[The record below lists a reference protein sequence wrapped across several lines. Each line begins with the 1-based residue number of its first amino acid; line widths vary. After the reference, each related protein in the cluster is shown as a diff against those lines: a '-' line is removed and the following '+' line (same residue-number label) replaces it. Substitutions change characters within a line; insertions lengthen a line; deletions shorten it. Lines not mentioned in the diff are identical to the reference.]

1 MSSGAEFGGVIAA
14 AVVGTAGIALGAGWM
29 LWSAGK
35 LVVDA
40 NRAIDEDIRRTKELQ
55 RLEQEQRR
63 AMALRGRQQLEQLCR
78 SQRQALSTARPGESD
93 ADRREREELCRE
105 LDRIL
110 AEEPSADSR
119 MLESRNA
126 MHLNQVERL
135 LSRYEGGR
143 ARRSRVAAGDQA
155 LTEKLECLRTAFA
168 AARLEETRG
177 EDAAA
182 PDPAVLERAELNRRL
197 IPLGAWVNQALALL
211 AEFERD
217 FGLSEANRAWYHSC
231 FDGVDREIA
240 LLCDP
245 QTDNTR
251 LKTGLRRLEEILRQ
265 AEMLLPEV
273 QKEMDRFAALY
284 PVYRQ
289 AAQALLADVQPP
301 RAFDTADALER
312 EMKRLQQREKQA
324 EKCRRI
330 YEKLG
335 QAGYLCYAW
344 DQELRAMGYQVY
356 DRDAVRRMAESR
368 PVYASPEGKKLP
380 FYQWDPETMT
390 QFYQVESGCSL
401 QLVVHP
407 DGTTTMQTI
416 TEGDEDRAVQTQ
428 KKHCA
433 ALAALRQRLR
443 DNWFISYDQK
453 ETAPPELLLSTAAW
467 RGSRD
472 NAWRGQEETGIREN
486 RPEEKGKERKAK

>member
-1 MSSGAEFGGVIAA
+1 
-14 AVVGTAGIALGAGWM
+14 
-29 LWSAGK
+29 
-35 LVVDA
+35 
-40 NRAIDEDIRRTKELQ
+40 
-55 RLEQEQRR
+55 
-63 AMALRGRQQLEQLCR
+63 
-78 SQRQALSTARPGESD
+78 
-93 ADRREREELCRE
+93 
-105 LDRIL
+105 
-110 AEEPSADSR
+110 
-119 MLESRNA
+119 
-126 MHLNQVERL
+126 
-135 LSRYEGGR
+135 
-143 ARRSRVAAGDQA
+143 
-155 LTEKLECLRTAFA
+155 
-168 AARLEETRG
+168 
-177 EDAAA
+177 
-182 PDPAVLERAELNRRL
+182 
-197 IPLGAWVNQALALL
+197 
-211 AEFERD
+211 
-217 FGLSEANRAWYHSC
+217 
-231 FDGVDREIA
+231 
-240 LLCDP
+240 
-245 QTDNTR
+245 
-251 LKTGLRRLEEILRQ
+251 
-265 AEMLLPEV
+265 MLLPEV

-407 DGTTTMQTI
+407 DGTTTMQNI

-433 ALAALRQRLR
+433 ALTVLRQRLR
-443 DNWFISYDQK
+443 
-453 ETAPPELLLSTAAW
+453 E
-467 RGSRD
+467 RGVRVS
-472 NAWRGQEETGIREN
+472 
-486 RPEEKGKERKAK
+486 P